1 MNRDDEHLG
10 STPPS
15 PDAPPPH
22 PDAHTAEGATAVTP
36 STPPA
41 PPGPTKRR
49 RGPRPVPPGVPYHRV
64 LAREK
69 RGIWRGIAALT
80 LLMGGLLVFAFGFM
94 FLGVAIDM
102 AIGRDSILTGGTDF
116 TPATH
121 ATSMLGL
128 AALLPWSM
136 LIQRWLYGV
145 KGASLHSILSRFRPA
160 VFGRSL
166 LVILPIWT
174 IYLTTFS
181 VFTPYPT
188 TSWTTTD
195 LVLMLGLVVLITPL
209 QSAGEEYG
217 FRGLAFRVA
226 ASWGRGPRT
235 ALVIGV
241 VVSSL
246 LFMVA
251 HFAFDPWLNLYYFTF
266 GATLA
271 LITWRTGGLELAVVI
286 HAVNNTIAFLFSLVT
301 HTDFTEGMDRSTGAG
316 SPIMLVPCV
325 LLAVITAVVW
335 MRSRRTGPPLTPTVP
350 EPGPEPGPVT
360 TVEHQS

>member
-10 STPPS
+10 STPPPSDAS
-15 PDAPPPH
+15 PTQSGAHTTEAPVAPP
-22 PDAHTAEGATAVTP
+22 VR
-36 STPPA
+36 
-41 PPGPTKRR
+41 TKRR

-64 LAREK
+64 LARDK

-80 LLMGGLLVFAFGFM
+80 LLMGGLLVFAFGFV

-102 AIGRDSILTGGTDF
+102 ALGRDSILTGGTDF

-195 LVLMLGLVVLITPL
+195 LVLMLGLVVLVTPL

-335 MRSRRTGPPLTPTVP
+335 MRSRRTEPPLTPTV
-350 EPGPEPGPVT
+350 PEPGPVT